1 MAEEIGSKPID
12 VQTLENID
20 SFDDLPDVTEL
31 TEAQLYAIRSGDLS
45 SDYIAPF
52 EWDGESYEQWRSI
65 IDGIN
70 IEIPDSEADQKLIH
84 RWVLDDVNDT
94 VEDSEGDADG
104 TNKGVTSVDGDF
116 AGGSAGDGDGVDDH
130 ILTTTLGDFGSQM
143 DSSYAF
149 AFSFETADNGD
160 FVSVIDSDSQERN
173 GFQLTTRDFF
183 GGTANKL
190 GYGYRDDSDYRIR
203 VDSNQ
208 DVTDGT
214 TYRAVVNVPDPT
226 DANSVEIWLNQSEEN
241 VNIAD
246 DSGSLT
252 DPKNFNENVPLFAD
266 NSRGEIENHIDS
278 VIDDFCVFDESL
290 TQSEIESYQ
299 NPWE

>member
-1 MAEEIGSKPID
+1 M
-12 VQTLENID
+12 
-20 SFDDLPDVTEL
+20 
-31 TEAQLYAIRSGDLS
+31 
-45 SDYIAPF
+45 APF
-52 EWDGESYEQWRSI
+52 GASRAGLMSTRVDA
-65 IDGIN
+65 
-70 IEIPDSEADQKLIH
+70 IPDSEADQKLIH
-84 RWVLDDVNDT
+84 RWVLDDVNGT

-104 TNKGVTSVDGDF
+104 TNNGVTSVDGDF

-149 AFSFETADNGD
+149 AFSFETTDNGD
-160 FVSVIDSDSQERN
+160 FAAVIDSDSGENN
-173 GFQLTTRDFF
+173 GFFLTTREFF

-190 GYGYRDDSDYRIR
+190 GYAYRDDSDYRIR

-208 DVTDGT
+208 DVTNGE

-226 DANSVEIWLNQSEEN
+226 DANSVEIWLNQAEEN
-241 VNIAD
+241 TNIGD
-246 DSGSLT
+246 VLGSLT
-252 DPKNFNENVPLFAD
+252 APKNFNENVTLFAV
-266 NSRGEIENHIDS
+266 NNRGSIDGHIDS